1 MSLFGEPTAH
11 ECSRAGCR
19 EAASWRLDWRN
30 PKIHAE
36 GRLKTWLACDEH
48 REFLNGFL
56 SSRGF
61 PVMVSPLDRGDD
73 QGRSSRRNPPVQ
85 QDPSQVRSAG

>member
-1 MSLFGEPTAH
+1 MSLFGEPAAT

-19 EAASWRLDWRN
+19 AAAVWRIDWRN
-30 PKIHAE
+30 PKIHSD
-36 GRLKTWLACDEH
+36 GRFKTWLACEEH

-61 PVMVSPLDRGDD
+61 PVEVSPLDSESRGP
-73 QGRSSRRNPPVQ
+73 QESA
-85 QDPSQVRSAG
+85 RSAG

>member
-1 MSLFGEPTAH
+1 MSLFGEPGAN

-19 EAASWRLDWRN
+19 EPAEWRLDWRN
-30 PKIHAE
+30 PKIHRD
-36 GRLKTWLACDEH
+36 GRFKTWLACDEH

-61 PVMVSPLDRGDD
+61 PVSVSRLDP
-73 QGRSSRRNPPVQ
+73 GREEPAH
-85 QDPSQVRSAG
+85 SAG